1 MGSIQSLTSARDY
14 EAIARELAAGF
25 RVGAAARDRDR
36 VPPLAELERIK
47 ASGLLAARV
56 PAAYGGAEID
66 LPKFARILVIL
77 AQADP
82 NIAQAVAPQFANL
95 EKLRIYGTHE
105 QKLHYFGL
113 ALDGVLMGNAAAE
126 QGGNFIGDVTTTLY
140 RAGSEWRLKGR
151 KYYSTGSIYSEL
163 ILVTAAH
170 EQGGRAAVF
179 VPRNREGVSVLDDW
193 DGMGQRTTASG
204 TTIYDD
210 VLVHEHEVLRIPAF
224 GQRRTHEG
232 AFAQLM
238 HSAIDAG
245 IALAA
250 LADAGAYGREQARVL
265 RESGVSSAT
274 QDPYVLHTI
283 GEMAIAAHG
292 AEALLGR
299 GAALLEQALAASLA
313 GDADAN
319 RLLGEASIAVAEAKY
334 ATTEASIRVSEML
347 FRIGGASATSR
358 GLNLDRHWRNART
371 HTTHDPVSYK
381 ARAVGDF
388 YLNGNLPPINTKI

>member
-1 MGSIQSLTSARDY
+1 M
-14 EAIARELAAGF
+14 
-25 RVGAAARDRDR
+25 
-36 VPPLAELERIK
+36 
-47 ASGLLAARV
+47 
-56 PAAYGGAEID
+56 
-66 LPKFARILVIL
+66 
-77 AQADP
+77 
-82 NIAQAVAPQFANL
+82 
-95 EKLRIYGTHE
+95 
-105 QKLHYFGL
+105 
-113 ALDGVLMGNAAAE
+113 
-126 QGGNFIGDVTTTLY
+126 
-140 RAGSEWRLKGR
+140 
-151 KYYSTGSIYSEL
+151 
-163 ILVTAAH
+163 
-170 EQGGRAAVF
+170 
-179 VPRNREGVSVLDDW
+179 
-193 DGMGQRTTASG
+193 
-204 TTIYDD
+204 
-210 VLVHEHEVLRIPAF
+210 
-224 GQRRTHEG
+224 
-232 AFAQLM
+232 M

-358 GLNLDRHWRNART
+358 G
-371 HTTHDPVSYK
+371 PVSYTH
-381 ARAVGDF
+381 
-388 YLNGNLPPINTKI
+388 LTLPTKRIV